1 MSHHEV
7 RVQRPG
13 ARFPRE
19 RELAWRL
26 AEIARD
32 PVPVEPEAAEMAGNR
47 LLDDVAVA
55 VAALDRDPPAAAR
68 AQALAHPRP
77 AGATVLGLGPETRVA
92 AEWAAWANGTAVR
105 ELDFHDT
112 FLAADFAHPGDNI
125 PPLLAV
131 AQQCRRSGADLVRA
145 IVTAYEVQVALTRAI
160 DLHRHRIDHVAHL
173 GPSVAAGL
181 GALLGLPVEV
191 TYQAINQAV
200 HVTTA
205 TRQSRKGSISSWK
218 AFAPAHAGKLA
229 VEAVDRAMRGQRSP
243 APIWE
248 GEDGV
253 VAWLLD
259 GPDARYLVPLPEPG
273 QPRLAILDTF
283 TKAHSAE
290 YQAQAFID
298 LALRLRE
305 RVGDTSKVERVVLRT
320 SDHTHS
326 VIGSG
331 AGDPEKLD
339 PSATR
344 ETLDHSVMYIFAV
357 ALQDGRWHHLDSYT
371 PERAARPDTLR
382 LWRRVETVED
392 PAWTARY
399 HDPDPARR
407 AFGGRAEVHLAGGE
421 VVTGELAV
429 ADAHPQGAAPFARPQ
444 YLAKL
449 ATLAEGMVARAELDR
464 FAALVERFGELG
476 PDELTGLTVSARHL
490 APAGPG
496 DQGIF

>member
-1 MSHHEV
+1 MSDHEV

-13 ARFPRE
+13 ERFPRE

-26 AEIARD
+26 AEVARD
-32 PVPVEPEAAEMAGNR
+32 PVPVEPEVAEMAGNR

-55 VAALDRDPPAAAR
+55 LPALDRDPPAAAR

-77 AGATVLGLGPETRVA
+77 GGATMLGLDPAVRVA
-92 AEWAAWANGTAVR
+92 AEWAAWANGAAVR

-125 PPLLAV
+125 PPLLAT

-145 IVTAYEVQVALTRAI
+145 VVTAYEVQVALTRAI
-160 DLHRHRIDHVAHL
+160 DLHSHRIDHVAHL
-173 GPSVAAGL
+173 GPSVAVGL
-181 GALLGLPVEV
+181 GTLLGLPAEV
-191 TYQAINQAV
+191 SYQAINQAL
-200 HVTTA
+200 HLSTA
-205 TRQSRKGSISSWK
+205 TRQSRKGTISSWK

-229 VEAVDRAMRGQRSP
+229 VEAVDRAMRGQTAP
-243 APIWE
+243 APVWE
-248 GEDGV
+248 GTDGV

-259 GPDARYLVPLPEPG
+259 GPGARYRVSLPEPG
-273 QPRLAILDTF
+273 EPRRAILDTY

-305 RVGDTSKVERVVLRT
+305 RVGDTGRVARVLLRT
-320 SDHTHS
+320 SDHTHT
-326 VIGSG
+326 VIGTG

-339 PSATR
+339 PAATR

-392 PAWTARY
+392 PTWTARY
-399 HDPDPARR
+399 SDPDPTRR
-407 AFGGRAEVHLAGGE
+407 AFGGRAELHLAGGE
-421 VVTGELAV
+421 VLTGELAV
-429 ADAHPQGAAPFARPQ
+429 ADAHPLGAAPFTRPD
-444 YLAKL
+444 YL
-449 ATLAEGMVARAELDR
+449 ATLATLAGGVVDAAELDR
-464 FAALVERFGELG
+464 FCGLVERLG
-476 PDELTGLTVSARHL
+476 GLAADELSGLTVAAGHL
-490 APAGPG
+490 AGEHA
-496 DQGIF
+496 DRRGIF